1 MTLFQGQL
9 NEKEH
14 GICVYTKHLKHVSSQ
29 LGSEIIALLYKTG
42 NAAIR
47 NVFSKHQKVNSEV
60 TDVIIILS
68 MFSDLV
74 MTPDYKGSLNSY
86 LP

>member
-1 MTLFQGQL
+1 MC
-9 NEKEH
+9 K
-14 GICVYTKHLKHVSSQ
+14 KHLKHVSSQ

-60 TDVIIILS
+60 RGCNNYSINVQ
-68 MFSDLV
+68 
-74 MTPDYKGSLNSY
+74 
-86 LP
+86 